1 MWNSNIEGTLVY
13 LYAKKMEDEEKL
25 IRLYVTIFMY
35 ANNDIFKTD
44 LCMWSKIDL
53 IECMQ

>member
-13 LYAKKMEDEEKL
+13 LYAKKMEDEKL